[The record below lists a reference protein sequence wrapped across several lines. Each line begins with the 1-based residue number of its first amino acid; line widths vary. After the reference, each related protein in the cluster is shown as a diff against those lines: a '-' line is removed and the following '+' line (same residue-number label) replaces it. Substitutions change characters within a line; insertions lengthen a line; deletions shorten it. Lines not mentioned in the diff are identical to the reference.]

1 MTISR
6 RSFMACS
13 IATTLAAS
21 GAGATLSATVGQDG
35 RWWTRSWADGG
46 TKAPFSG
53 RTINH
58 GCMFVADRDIAL
70 YRQQLGCYPDAQGA
84 LTVGQGLPLDSWPS
98 VIGGPYADGVGADRS
113 GTLLDWGSAGYTG
126 HALRTPG
133 CFIVPH
139 GPTVPYGTDWSDFER
154 VADGSLKVDGVALAD
169 LYRMMGQRIRALCR
183 EAGKNITEVVMRPN
197 HEGMNQDTKLRLAGP
212 NGERQLYLVGAAN
225 GRTTEQI
232 TATYNAAIARWAA
245 GLWEG
250 AEHRIPV
257 ALSPAMLREPAEVP
271 EVGYEDWLGGP
282 AAGVYDLV
290 CFSFH
295 PRPSLMPT
303 DAAMYDLVTSTTAS
317 GIWTPAKAIV
327 AARATAAS
335 EGRVVKA
342 CSLEVS
348 CRLEKQYLSGDLS
361 RYAAVIEL
369 FYDFMYR
376 NVEDVA
382 FINAH
387 NINSF
392 DPDWAVGKVGTEVD
406 LAHWRAYVAAFRR
419 RHGLA
424 QA

>member
-1 MTISR
+1 MK
-6 RSFMACS
+6 
-13 IATTLAAS
+13 
-21 GAGATLSATVGQDG
+21 G
-35 RWWTRSWADGG
+35 R
-46 TKAPFSG
+46 
-53 RTINH
+53 
-58 GCMFVADRDIAL
+58 
-70 YRQQLGCYPDAQGA
+70 
-84 LTVGQGLPLDSWPS
+84 
-98 VIGGPYADGVGADRS
+98 
-113 GTLLDWGSAGYTG
+113 
-126 HALRTPG
+126 
-133 CFIVPH
+133 
-139 GPTVPYGTDWSDFER
+139 
-154 VADGSLKVDGVALAD
+154 
-169 LYRMMGQRIRALCR
+169 RIRLLCR

-245 GLWEG
+245 GLWDG
-250 AEHRIPV
+250 AEHRIPI
-257 ALSPAMLREPAEVP
+257 ALSPAMLREPAVVP
-271 EVGYEDWLGGP
+271 EVGYEEWLGGP

-303 DAAMYDLVTSTTAS
+303 DAAMCDLVTSTTAS
-317 GIWTPAKAIV
+317 GIWTPAKAIA

-348 CRLEKQYLSGDLS
+348 CRLEERYLSGDLS

-392 DPDWAVGKVGTEVD
+392 DPDWALGKVGTEVD

-419 RHGLA
+419 RHGVA
-424 QA
+424 QT